1 MYFKVAQTTWEK
13 RNRKVL
19 QEQQVSGKTNM
30 KKALWNLKKTKQIK
44 KKKKQS
50 RTYRGQI
57 VDFLWE
63 SC

>member
-19 QEQQVSGKTNM
+19 QEQQVSEKTNM

-44 KKKKQS
+44 KKKSQDK
-50 RTYRGQI
+50 
-57 VDFLWE
+57 
-63 SC
+63 

>member
-44 KKKKQS
+44 KKKKVK
-50 RTYRGQI
+50 TNE
-57 VDFLWE
+57 LK
-63 SC
+63 CMKK